1 MAVSITI
8 CNLALGD
15 LRANPIAE
23 VSEETVE
30 ARECRRYYQHC
41 LDVLLDDYAWT
52 FCKRVASL
60 AQLAD
65 NERSS
70 EYAYAYQLPSD
81 CGQALRLLPSG
92 TTASDYSAWGWPYAQ
107 IPQASWWQAFIVE
120 NGVLYS
126 NVQDAVL
133 EYGSNA
139 ADEADFPPLF
149 REALR
154 KLLASNLAV
163 PLRDDQNLKR
173 QLMQEAEI
181 ARQSALAGDMNRA
194 PMREQVD
201 EVAWARR

>member
-15 LRANPIAE
+15 LRAPPIAE
-23 VSEETVE
+23 VNEDSVE
-30 ARECRRYYQHC
+30 ARECRRYYPHS
-41 LDVLLDDYAWT
+41 LAMLLDDYSWT
-52 FCKRVASL
+52 FCKRVATL
-60 AQLAD
+60 AQLST

-70 EYAYAYQLPSD
+70 EFVYAYALPSD
-81 CGQALRLLPSG
+81 CGTALKLLPSG
-92 TTASDYSAWGWPYAQ
+92 ASAQDYSAWGWPYSQ

-133 EYGSNA
+133 EYSRND

-154 KLLASNLAV
+154 KLLASNMAV
-163 PLRDDQNLKR
+163 PIRDDQGLKR
-173 QLMQEAEI
+173 ALLQEAEM
-181 ARQSALAGDMNRA
+181 ARQAAMANDMNRA